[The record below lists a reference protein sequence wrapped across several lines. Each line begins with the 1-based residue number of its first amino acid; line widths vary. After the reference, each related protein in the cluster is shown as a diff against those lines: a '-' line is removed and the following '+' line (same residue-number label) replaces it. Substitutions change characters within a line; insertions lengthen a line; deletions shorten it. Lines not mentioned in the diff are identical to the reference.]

1 MILKLYLYIC
11 IFFPKVSAN
20 GENFD
25 KTEYLYFM
33 IKEENVFVKYKEIW
47 EKVSNMIKR
56 KFNSELIYVK

>member
-1 MILKLYLYIC
+1 
-11 IFFPKVSAN
+11 
-20 GENFD
+20 
-25 KTEYLYFM
+25 M